1 MFFIGDIFFIHFG
14 EQLIWPEYDLSL
26 TNIVILILNQFMA
39 LILSI
44 ETATKVCSI
53 ALGKEGELIDYIDI
67 LEDEYSHSEKL
78 NLSILSLLKK
88 NNLSF
93 DSLEAIAISSG
104 PGSYTGLRIG
114 SSSAKGF
121 CYGKNLPLISVNTLE
136 AMCRLAP
143 IDKGVK
149 IPLID
154 ARRMEVFGSVFS
166 ENNHRLQE
174 DFNEVITE
182 ESFTK
187 IEGEKYL
194 FGNGANKLKEVLR
207 ENSSVHFIE
216 DIFCSAR
223 GMIEIAESKF
233 NKKDFEDVAY
243 FEPNY
248 GKEFYTVPPK
258 NS

>member
-1 MFFIGDIFFIHFG
+1 
-14 EQLIWPEYDLSL
+14 
-26 TNIVILILNQFMA
+26 MA

-53 ALGKEGELIDYIDI
+53 ALGKEGELIDFTDI

-78 NLSILSLLKK
+78 NLSIIELLGK
-88 NNLSF
+88 NKITF
-93 DSLEAIAISSG
+93 DELDAIAISSG

-121 CYGKNLPLISVNTLE
+121 CYGKNIPLLAVNTLE
-136 AMCRLAP
+136 AMCHLTL
-143 IDKGVK
+143 IEKGVK

-166 ENNHRLQE
+166 KNNGRLQE
-174 DFNEVITE
+174 DFNAVITE
-182 ESFTK
+182 ESFTQ

-194 FGNGANKLKEVLR
+194 FGNGANKLTELLKE
-207 ENSSVHFIE
+207 NPTVHFIE
-216 DIFCSAR
+216 DVFCSAR
-223 GMIEIAESKF
+223 GMVQIAESKF
-233 NKKDFEDVAY
+233 NKKEFEDVAY

-248 GKEFYTVPPK
+248 GKEFYTVPSKK
-258 NS
+258 NNR

>member
-1 MFFIGDIFFIHFG
+1 
-14 EQLIWPEYDLSL
+14 
-26 TNIVILILNQFMA
+26 MA

-53 ALGKEGELIDYIDI
+53 ALGRDGKTTDFTDI

-78 NLSILSLLKK
+78 NISILSLLKK

-93 DSLEAIAISSG
+93 DEIDAVAISSG

-114 SSSAKGF
+114 TSSAKGF
-121 CYGKNLPLISVNTLE
+121 CYGRDIPLIGVNTLE
-136 AMCRLAP
+136 ALCHLAP
-143 IDKGVK
+143 IDSGVK

-166 ENNHRLQE
+166 EINKRAKE
-174 DFNEVITE
+174 DFNEVVTE
-182 ESFTK
+182 NSFSD

-194 FGNGANKLKEVLR
+194 FGNGASKLKEILKQD
-207 ENSSVHFIE
+207 NSIHFI
-216 DIFCSAR
+216 DNIFCSAL
-223 GMIEIAESKF
+223 GMVQIAEEKY
-233 NKKDFEDVAY
+233 NLKEFEDVAY

-248 GKEFYTVPPK
+248 GKEFYTVPSK
-258 NS
+258 K